1 MYAFAVHVVDG
12 VAAATAYA
20 DDFDDAVVGLW
31 EVYEGESHIEIYI
44 LMFV

>member
-1 MYAFAVHVVDG
+1 MDAFAIHVVDG
-12 VAAATAYA
+12 IATAATYA